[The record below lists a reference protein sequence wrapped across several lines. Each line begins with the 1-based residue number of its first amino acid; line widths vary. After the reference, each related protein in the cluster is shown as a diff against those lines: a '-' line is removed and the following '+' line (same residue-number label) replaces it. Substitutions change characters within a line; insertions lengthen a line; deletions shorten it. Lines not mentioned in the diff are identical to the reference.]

1 MNNLKKTVLFLTL
14 TVLSLLAFTACA
26 VLEQPEQATIDEHP
40 IMLIKASR
48 SATEATLLEFA
59 CLNRE
64 TCPAALEVAGLWS
77 STPSQPGM
85 THTGRLYL
93 PFFSRGEVVFVDP
106 VEPMGKYT
114 SIAPELE
121 RFFPF
126 SLVYV
131 DGYIALA
138 DLDTV
143 LMIRQDASGEDAS
156 YVVIELADYVAES
169 DAVHL
174 GGLVQGADGVI
185 HAFEFTPQI
194 QDGQLYARVFTLESD
209 SGNVTSS
216 LLPVFT
222 STQEERR
229 GMQIVSVASDLSRVY
244 YVFRVRQSKQEEIQK
259 LGMSDTQ
266 TGKEL
271 ALYTS
276 RRSDRC
282 LPVQGYRQHGNALFV
297 PGGSSGP
304 LLLKLTNLAPIVDF
318 AALQTDFPVLVIAPL
333 GEFFLVGTANE
344 VLVLSTNGKK
354 LASYPMPVEFFGKHF
369 ALVEYAAAW
378 RNEK

>member
-106 VEPMGKYT
+106 AESMGRYT

-143 LMIRQDASGEDAS
+143 LMIRQDASGEDTSGEDAS

-185 HAFEFTPQI
+185 HAFDFTPRI
-194 QDGQLYARVFTLESD
+194 QDDQLYARVFTFEPD
-209 SGNVTSS
+209 SGNVTPS

-229 GMQIVSVASDLSRVY
+229 HMQIVSVAANLSKVY
-244 YVFRVRQSKQEEIQK
+244 YVFGVRQSKQEEIQK

-282 LPVQGYRQHGNALFV
+282 LPVQDYRQHGDALFV

-304 LLLKLTNLAPIVDF
+304 LLLQLTNLAPIVDF
-318 AALQTDFPVLVIAPL
+318 TALQTDFPVLLIAPL

-344 VLVLSTNGKK
+344 VLVLSTNGVKCR
-354 LASYPMPVEFFGKHF
+354 P
-369 ALVEYAAAW
+369 
-378 RNEK
+378 